1 MLCDLPGVLSF
12 LGLPPETE
20 MPPGNK
26 GKTKLKKLYRKVA
39 PNKAYHSGERAK
51 DLISH
56 LDMAEMPRHRGAL
69 FSAAGALHSNDKRR
83 LTQAPASVDKTT
95 GMGAS
100 LYSQPLYS
108 QPFHTSGS

>member
-1 MLCDLPGVLSF
+1 MRIKYLLSEMR
-12 LGLPPETE
+12 GTKSPE
-20 MPPGNK
+20 
-26 GKTKLKKLYRKVA
+26 
-39 PNKAYHSGERAK
+39 
-51 DLISH
+51 
-56 LDMAEMPRHRGAL
+56 PRHRGAL

-95 GMGAS
+95 GVGAS